1 MDLVGKW
8 LSVSTGAELLCL
20 QIHGELPFGEKMV
33 KKFGYP

>member
-8 LSVSTGAELLCL
+8 LSVSGAELLCL